1 MDSRSL
7 GPLNFLHIWHDNTG
21 EGADASWFLKSFV
34 VHDLQTMQRFDFIC
48 QRWLAVEKDDGL
60 VGITSVPSIRLHH
73 LLRLDRTCLTGRR
86 SLGNER
92 CLPRAIQTDSIQRLR
107 WSSLVFDLFPTR
119 LLRVH
124 TCATVY
130 LLFRSLRHLHVS
142 EHHLLR
148 CLFRCESK
156 GEL

>member
-1 MDSRSL
+1 MGSNVNRSL

-34 VHDLQTMQRFDFIC
+34 VHDLQTMERSDFIC

-60 VGITSVPSIRLHH
+60 VGIPSVQSVRLDYFSH
-73 LLRLDRTCLTGRR
+73 LDRTRLTSRGSFGKEC
-86 SLGNER
+86 SLTR
-92 CLPRAIQTDSIQRLR
+92 VIQTDSIQCLR
-107 WSSLVFDLFPTR
+107 WSSLVFNLFPTR

-130 LLFRSLRHLHVS
+130 LLFRSLRDLHVS

-148 CLFRCESK
+148 CRFRSK
-156 GEL
+156 S